1 MQRHRRRVLRAALAG
16 ACASAGATGARA
28 QQYPD
33 KPIRLVIPYPPGTGT
48 DTLARHTA
56 RKLEERFGRPV
67 VPENRAGSSGIVA
80 AQAVIASPPDGYT
93 LFFVANAP
101 VATNAA
107 LFEKLPYD
115 PVKDLTP
122 IARVAQ
128 GSFGLV
134 VPAASPYRTAKE
146 LLAAAAAQPGK
157 LNYGAGSAF
166 YSIATERLLS
176 LASARANNIAY
187 KGAAPVLTD
196 LAGGQIDFALA
207 EYGGL
212 RPFVQSGK
220 LRLLAVT
227 SATRVAAEPD
237 VPTLRESGYPTY
249 TPVAWWAVFGPP
261 AMPRPVVERL
271 ERALLEQF
279 ATEDTRRFLLENN
292 LAPYP
297 ADARELAQFQKAEIE
312 REVGIV
318 RDAKIPRQ

>member
-1 MQRHRRRVLRAALAG
+1 MRRRKWPGLVVAFAMAF
-16 ACASAGATGARA
+16 AGATGAGA
-28 QQYPD
+28 QTYPD
-33 KPIRLVIPYPPGTGT
+33 KAIKLVIPYPPGSGT

-56 RKLEERFGRPV
+56 RKLEERFGKPV
-67 VPENRAGSSGIVA
+67 VPENRAGSSGVVA

-134 VPAASPYRTAKE
+134 VPAGSPYRTAKD

-157 LNYGAGSAF
+157 MNYGSGSAF
-166 YSIATERLLS
+166 YHIATEWLLS
-176 LASARANNIAY
+176 LASAKANMVPY
-187 KGAAPVLTD
+187 KGVAPALTD
-196 LAGGQIDFALA
+196 LAGGQLDFALS

-212 RPFVQSGK
+212 RPLVQSGK

-227 SATRVAAEPD
+227 SASRIAAEPD
-237 VPTLRESGYPTY
+237 IPTLQETGFPSY

-261 AMPRPVVERL
+261 GMPRPIVERL
-271 ERALLEQF
+271 ERTLLDVF
-279 ATEDTRRFLLENN
+279 ATEESRKFLLENN

-297 ADARELAQFQKAEIE
+297 ADARTLGQFQRAEIE
-312 REVGIV
+312 REVRIV
-318 RDAKIPRQ
+318 EQARIPRQ